1 LLYVSLV
8 GYLRQPTLAAFETF
22 SFKHYQ
28 VVFNQ
33 PHAQIVLFNT
43 ILMTL
48 LTATTVSILSFVV
61 SYIVV
66 RTRFVARYLLDLL
79 AFLPHSIP
87 GIVLGLALFWLLLQF
102 DVLTGASTFGSIF
115 SLVLGFTI
123 IFLAYSVRAMSVAML
138 QVHPDLE
145 DAAKLSGAPPW
156 RVALRIFLPLLLPTL
171 VGVWIYVA
179 LLSVRFVSLPLILSQ
194 GGSNEVLGVMIWY
207 MWDNGDINA
216 VGAVGIMLMSVM
228 FTLAI
233 VMRLVGFGRQR
244 GMGTTI

>member
-1 LLYVSLV
+1 M
-8 GYLRQPTLAAFETF
+8 T
-22 SFKHYQ
+22 
-28 VVFNQ
+28 
-33 PHAQIVLFNT
+33 
-43 ILMTL
+43 LMTA
-48 LTATTVSILSFVV
+48 TAVSILSFLVA
-61 SYIVV
+61 YIVV
-66 RTRFVARYLLDLL
+66 RTRFVARYVLDLL

-194 GGSNEVLGVMIWY
+194 GSSNEVLGVMIWY

-216 VGAVGIMLMSVM
+216 VGAVGIMLMTVM
-228 FTLAI
+228 FSLAI
-233 VMRLVGFGRQR
+233 IMRLIGFGRQR
-244 GMGTTI
+244 AVGTAI

>member
-1 LLYVSLV
+1 
-8 GYLRQPTLAAFETF
+8 
-22 SFKHYQ
+22 
-28 VVFNQ
+28 
-33 PHAQIVLFNT
+33 
-43 ILMTL
+43 MTV
-48 LTATTVSILSFVV
+48 LTATTVSILSFLV
-61 SYIVV
+61 SYVVV

-102 DVLTGASTFGSIF
+102 DVLTGASTFGSIYA
-115 SLVLGFTI
+115 LVLGFTI

-138 QVHPDLE
+138 QVHADLE

-156 RVALRIFLPLLLPTL
+156 RVALRIFVPLLLPTL

-207 MWDNGDINA
+207 MWDNGEINA
-216 VGAVGIMLMSVM
+216 VGAVGIMLMTAM

-233 VMRLVGFGRQR
+233 GMRLIGFSRQR
-244 GMGTTI
+244 GMGTAI